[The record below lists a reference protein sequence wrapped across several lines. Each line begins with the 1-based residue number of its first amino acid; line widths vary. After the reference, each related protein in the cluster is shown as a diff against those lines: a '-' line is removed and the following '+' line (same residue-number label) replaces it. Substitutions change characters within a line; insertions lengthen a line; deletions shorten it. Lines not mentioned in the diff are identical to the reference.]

1 MNEEKS
7 PQQLYEE
14 REKRIRDAIQL
25 KVPDRVPV
33 LLGLGYF
40 PAKYTGITCEAAY
53 YDPAKWKWASRKTIL
68 DFEPD
73 FYRAAIGA
81 VSGLALEAL
90 GIKVMKWPGHGVPPD
105 HSHQAIE
112 GEFMKENEY
121 DALLSD
127 PSDFVIRTYLPRVYS
142 TLAPFAKLPHFTRF
156 IGTSA
161 ATLIGQFATTDFAE
175 AFDFLFKAA
184 DEALKWRTAMSSFDD
199 EMANL
204 GFPYQSLAGF
214 SAPFDVIS
222 DFLRG
227 MRGAMIDM
235 YRQPDKLI
243 QACEMLLS
251 RQIELASVATSR
263 GSSGRVFIPLHR
275 GADGFMSLKQFE
287 TFYWPA
293 LKRLILA
300 LVERGL
306 TPCPFFEGDYTTRLE
321 HLRELPR
328 GKVLCHFDATDM
340 SRVKEVIGDDLCIMG
355 NVPSSLLQIGTI
367 QEVKDYCKKLIDV
380 AGKGGGF
387 IMTHRSSI
395 DEANPANV
403 KAMID
408 FTKEYGVYN

>member
-1 MNEEKS
+1 MSEGKS
-7 PQQLYEE
+7 PEQLYKE
-14 REKRIRDAIQL
+14 REKRIWDAIQL

-33 LLGLGYF
+33 HLGLGYF
-40 PAKYTGITCEAAY
+40 PAKYNGITCEAAY
-53 YDPAKWKWASRKTIL
+53 YDHAKWRWASRKTIL

-73 FYRAAIGA
+73 FYRAVIGNT
-81 VSGLALEAL
+81 SGLALEAL
-90 GIKVMKWPGHGVPPD
+90 GTKLMKWPGHGVPPN

-127 PSDFVIRTYLPRVYS
+127 LSDFVIRTYLPRVFS
-142 TLAPFAKLPHFTRF
+142 TLAPFEKLPRFTSF
-156 IGTSA
+156 LGTST
-161 ATLIGQFATTDFAE
+161 ATLIGQLATPDFTE
-175 AFDFLFKAA
+175 AFDILLKAA
-184 DEALKWRTAMSSFDD
+184 DEASKWRFATSSFDD

-204 GFPYQSLAGF
+204 GFPCHSLANA

-235 YRQPDKLI
+235 YRRPDKLI

-251 RQIELASVATSR
+251 RQIEAVSVASSR
-263 GSSGRVFIPLHR
+263 GSSGRVFMPLHR

-287 TFYWPA
+287 TFYWPT
-293 LKRLILA
+293 LKKLILA
-300 LVERGL
+300 LVEKGL

-328 GKVLCHFDATDM
+328 GKVLCHFDSTDM
-340 SRVKEVIGDDLCIMG
+340 SRVKEVLGDHLCIMG

-367 QEVKDYCKKLIDV
+367 QEVKGYCKNLIDA
-380 AGKGGGF
+380 AGKDGGF

-395 DEANPANV
+395 DEANPANI

-408 FTKEYGVYN
+408 FTKEYGIYN